1 MNEPSTLFI
10 ILRVKQLAARLS
22 ISKSSIYER
31 INPHSPRYDSTFP
44 KKITLSPGVVGFLQ
58 QDADAWIQSR
68 INASCSKSAGGSNQK
83 TKTNDETLESSGL
96 RTRVLNQGGES

>member
-1 MNEPSTLFI
+1 MANQNLPQI

-22 ISKSSIYER
+22 ISKSSIYDR

-58 QDADAWIQSR
+58 HDVDAWVQSR
-68 INASCSKSAGGSNQK
+68 INASCIKSAVGGSQN
-83 TKTNDETLESSGL
+83 ES
-96 RTRVLNQGGES
+96 